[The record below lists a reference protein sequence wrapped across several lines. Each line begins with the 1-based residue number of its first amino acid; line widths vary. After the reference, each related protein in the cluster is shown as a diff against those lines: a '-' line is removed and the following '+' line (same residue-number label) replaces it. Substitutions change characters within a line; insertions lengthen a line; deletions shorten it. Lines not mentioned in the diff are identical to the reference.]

1 MAEDEKTK
9 QQKTEEVQATSEE
22 KEQSTE
28 ASEEQSSTA
37 ETEQVSSTESETT
50 EKVEDAEEDVSDA
63 KNIKKRY
70 TKDKESDTF
79 DVTSW
84 KPKTDLGKRIK
95 AGEITNINQIF
106 TEGKRILEPEI
117 VDVLLPNIDSDLLLV
132 GQAKGKFGGGQRR
145 IFRQTQK
152 KTKEGNKPSFA
163 TFAAVGNHDGYV
175 GIGYGKSRETVPARE
190 KSIYQ
195 AKLNLI
201 KIRRGSGSWEDESGA
216 SNSIPFAVEGK
227 CGSSKI
233 RLMPAPKGTGLCV
246 EKECAKILSLA
257 GIQDIWSTTT
267 GQTKTKVNLIL
278 ACFEAL
284 KKLMK
289 YKTRPLDEESNVI
302 TEGAQVKNE

>member
-9 QQKTEEVQATSEE
+9 QQKTEETQATSEQE
-22 KEQSTE
+22 EQTTE
-28 ASEEQSSTA
+28 ASEEQSSTT
-37 ETEQVSSTESETT
+37 ETESSTTEST
-50 EKVEDAEEDVSDA
+50 EKVEDAEEDVKDA
-63 KNIKKRY
+63 KDIKKRHK
-70 TKDKESDTF
+70 KDTESDAF

-84 KPKTDLGKRIK
+84 KPKTDLGKRVK
-95 AGEITNINQIF
+95 AGDITNINQIF
-106 TEGKRILEPEI
+106 TEGKRILEPAI
-117 VDVLLPNIDSDLLLV
+117 VDVLLPNIESDLLLI

-163 TFAAVGNHDGYV
+163 TFAAVGNRDGYV

-257 GIQDIWSTTT
+257 GIEDIWSTTT
-267 GQTKTKVNLIL
+267 GQTKTKINLIL
-278 ACFEAL
+278 ACFDAL

-289 YKTRPLDEESNVI
+289 YNTRPMDEESNLI
-302 TEGAQVKNE
+302 IEGAQVKDE